1 MEWEHPREHYRILY
15 PTAARPVFTADS
27 LEHEVVDVSEQGMR
41 FRAAEGETWKVD
53 YPVVGV
59 VRFQRRDEVKVRGVV
74 IRVVGQEI
82 AARLSVGIPLK
93 TILDEQRYLRE
104 HHRGLAW

>member
-1 MEWEHPREHYRILY
+1 MEWEHPREHYRIMY
-15 PTAARPVFTADS
+15 PTAARPVFTS
-27 LEHEVVDVSEQGMR
+27 GIIEHDVVDISEQGMR
-41 FRAAEGETWKVD
+41 FRAAEGEMWEVEH
-53 YPVVGV
+53 PVAGV
-59 VRFQRRDEVKVRGVV
+59 VRFQRREEVKVNGVV